1 MQKQTK
7 KPYANTRQT
16 FKSHY
21 RATQSHH
28 RATQS
33 HYRRQKELKSSILA
47 KINRIGGIL
56 NY

>member
-21 RATQSHH
+21 